1 MRILS
6 ILSMVG
12 YGVGSETYDSVF
24 DDTARERWTSG
35 ALSLVD
41 SCPLTADCTGVP
53 GGDAS
58 GSGSGASSS
67 SLVGKME
74 NFHHDEFW
82 KTNTRWHAD

>member
-1 MRILS
+1 MRVLS

-35 ALSLVD
+35 GSTLYDV
-41 SCPLTADCTGVP
+41 CPLTADCTGVP
-53 GGDAS
+53 GGDTS
-58 GSGSGASSS
+58 GSGSSSASS
-67 SLVGKME
+67 LLGMMD
-74 NFHHDEFW
+74 NFHNDQFW